1 MTVYRHQMDRVDQIF
16 LKMLNYE
23 SVSLGCTDS
32 PYKISKDIIQA
43 GLVVPTMPIMRHLR
57 NFIMTQDENRMIVF
71 NDKDGTA
78 IAVLNTTRVSLDGSR
93 TIDWT
98 EIPLRHLDLPGGSEM
113 TNPVWVTTYRQL

>member
-1 MTVYRHQMDRVDQIF
+1 MNRVDEIF
-16 LKMLNYE
+16 CKMLNYE
-23 SVSLGCTDS
+23 SASLGCTDS

-43 GLVVPTMPIMRHLR
+43 GLVGPTIPIMRHLR
-57 NFIMTQDENRMIVF
+57 DFIMTQDENRMIVF

-98 EIPLRHLDLPGGSEM
+98 EIPLRPHMVDLPGGSEM